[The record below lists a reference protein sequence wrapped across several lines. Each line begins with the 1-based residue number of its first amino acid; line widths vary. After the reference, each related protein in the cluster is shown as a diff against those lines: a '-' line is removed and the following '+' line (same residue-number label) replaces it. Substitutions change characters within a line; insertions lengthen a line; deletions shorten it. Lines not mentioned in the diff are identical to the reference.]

1 MFLGFFFTRATFLT
15 VQVISGEK
23 TNYYVIGRVRPDCTL
38 SMARLDDPEKFL
50 LSREMSENDGIIV
63 RREKQI
69 IRKGAPFRVKQVR
82 GDKVRTRNP
91 GVFIEINY

>member
-1 MFLGFFFTRATFLT
+1 MRAG
-15 VQVISGEK
+15 QID
-23 TNYYVIGRVRPDCTL
+23 RPPTSTL
-38 SMARLDDPEKFL
+38 ERAQSLENFL

-69 IRKGAPFRVKQVR
+69 IRKGAPFREKQVR

-91 GVFIEINY
+91 GVFIEISY